1 MDLESS
7 YCLHF
12 YMEDDCHVFA
22 HAHREPFARLELM
35 DDRQKM
41 PMEERRHLSYLILI
55 VALSFEATSSPNLEW
70 DS

>member
-12 YMEDDCHVFA
+12 YMEDDCHFFA
-22 HAHREPFARLELM
+22 HASRTICEIGI
-35 DDRQKM
+35 DG
-41 PMEERRHLSYLILI
+41 LSTKNAHGGAQ